1 MITNQ
6 DFINYCGID
15 LKKRIKGDI
24 TNIEEQIEVFFE
36 RMQSHLV
43 DYLPGLKVSDLTD
56 AEETTL
62 NKAIME
68 QAFYQL
74 SNGDG
79 SLIGDVETISNKAV
93 MILKNGCLW
102 SFRL

>member
-43 DYLPGLKVSDLTD
+43 DYLPGIKVSDLTE

-79 SLIGDVETISNKAV
+79 SLIVDIDVISMKAIKMLV
-93 MILKNGCLW
+93 NGGLW